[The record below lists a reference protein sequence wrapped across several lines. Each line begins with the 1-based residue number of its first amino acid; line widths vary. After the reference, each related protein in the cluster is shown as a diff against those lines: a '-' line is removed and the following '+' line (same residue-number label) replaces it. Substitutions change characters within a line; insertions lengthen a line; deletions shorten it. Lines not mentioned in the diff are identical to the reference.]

1 MIVRTFLFATTI
13 LLSSNLSA
21 ASKGSAVIHD
31 NPYNPDHIAHLPADV
46 RQYIAEIC
54 KGPASALHEFAT
66 YPPHE
71 KRWRI
76 NLEYLQCSG
85 LGEYRRGNQCLDVD
99 FVEVGARYRLVSKAY
114 RSCGF

>member
-46 RQYIAEIC
+46 RQYIAGIC
-54 KGPASALHEFAT
+54 KGPASALHDFAT
-66 YPPHE
+66 YLPHE

-85 LGEYRRGNQCLDVD
+85 LGEYRRGSQCLDVD